1 MNHVPVLKNEI
12 LKTFEY
18 LQNEE
23 GFFVDGTLGM
33 AGHSMAIAEKLTNKN
48 MKIIG
53 IDKDTEALKIAGQ
66 NIKKGKLQNKFILI
80 HDDFKNITN
89 ILNEQNINKI
99 AGALIDLGV
108 SSLQLDDKGRGF
120 SFEDKEAFLD
130 MRMNS
135 EQKLDA
141 QEILNKYTESEL
153 SRILFLYG
161 EEKFSRVIAR
171 NVCKSRKNHPI
182 HTVKDLLI
190 ILEDSIPLP
199 VRLKS
204 KKHYATN
211 VFRALR
217 IEVNDELKPLEK
229 ALRDFIEHLSP
240 GARLAVITFHSTE
253 DRIVKQL
260 FRDLARECSCPPD
273 APVCTCDQI
282 PEVLMISKKPIIPSD
297 DEIAV
302 NPRSRSSKLRVIE
315 KV

>member
-1 MNHVPVLKNEI
+1 MSHIPVLKNEI
-12 LKTFEY
+12 IKTFEY
-18 LQNEE
+18 LQKEE

-33 AGHSMAIAEKLTNKN
+33 AGHSLAIAEELTNNKI
-48 MKIIG
+48 KIIG
-53 IDKDTEALKIAGQ
+53 IDKDFEAIKIASD
-66 NIKKGKLQNKFILI
+66 NIKNAKLQDKFVLV
-80 HDDFKNITN
+80 HDDFKNI
-89 ILNEQNINKI
+89 IAIINEQNIDKI

-141 QEILNKYTESEL
+141 QEILNKYSESEL
-153 SRILFLYG
+153 ARILFLYG

-171 NVCKSRKNHPI
+171 NVCKSRKDHPV
-182 HTVKDLLI
+182 HSVKDLLS

-217 IEVNDELKPLEK
+217 IEVNDELKPLGK
-229 ALRDFIEHLSP
+229 ALQDFINCLSS

-260 FRDLARECSCPPD
+260 FRDKARECSCPMD

-282 PEVLMISKKPIIPSD
+282 PEVLMITKKPIVPSD
-297 DEIAV
+297 EEIAI